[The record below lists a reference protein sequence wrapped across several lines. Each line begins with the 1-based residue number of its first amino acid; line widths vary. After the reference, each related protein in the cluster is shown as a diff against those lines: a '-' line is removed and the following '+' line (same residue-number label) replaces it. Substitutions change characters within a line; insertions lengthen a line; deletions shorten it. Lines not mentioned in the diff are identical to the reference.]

1 MVHQKDSE
9 NWEDINWKYHQKV
22 VFRLQKRIFK
32 AVREGDIAKTHRL
45 QRLLFNSYSARMIA
59 IRQVTQLNQGRKTAG
74 IDGKKALR
82 TEERLKLEKHLKR
95 HSRNWNH
102 EGLKEIPIPKK
113 DGTKRILKVPT
124 IADRAWQCLVKLVLD
139 PAHEATFHERSYGF
153 RIGRSAHDAHKVIF
167 LNLNKARKGWTKRI
181 LELDIEKC
189 FDRISHDSILEKLIS
204 PEYLKRGIRKCLK
217 AGVNP
222 EFPQQGTPQGG
233 VVSPLLANIALNGI
247 ERIGEFK
254 DTDRKIRSKCV
265 RYADDM
271 IFFLKP
277 EDNEVEILEKIEEFL
292 KERGMN
298 ISQKKT
304 RVTATTDGFN
314 FLGWKFYI
322 QKNGKFKS
330 EPSEENF
337 KNFQKKAKEIINC
350 SNYGAEIKAM
360 KLAPIIRG
368 WRNYHKY
375 TSMKGS
381 RFGLWGLNERTRKV
395 FIKQKSIDKHKAVK
409 LVTSAFPY
417 VNQKENGFNN
427 VKGNKS
433 PYDGD
438 MTYWS
443 KRSSNLYDGATERA
457 MKKQNHKCGYCGLNF
472 YNDEKVELHHKDCN
486 HENWKVKNLL
496 AVHSSCHH
504 YIHMSK
510 NRKDTRSSEAG

>member
-32 AVREGDIAKTHRL
+32 AVREEDTARARRL

-59 IRQVTQLNQGRKTAG
+59 IRQVTQLNQGKKTAG

-82 TEERLKLEKHLKR
+82 TEERLKLERHLKENGK
-95 HSRNWNH
+95 NWKH
-102 EGLKEIPIPKK
+102 KGLKEIPIPKK
-113 DGTKRILKVPT
+113 DGTKRLLKVPT
-124 IADRAWQCLVKLVLD
+124 IADRAWQCLAKLVLD
-139 PAHEATFHERSYGF
+139 PAHEAKFHERSYGF
-153 RIGRSAHDAHKVIF
+153 RLGRSAHDAQRVIF
-167 LNLNKARKGWTKRI
+167 MNLNKARFGWTKRV

-189 FDRISHDSILEKLIS
+189 FDRISHESILDKLIS
-204 PEYLKRGIRKCLK
+204 PEYLKVGIHKCLK
-217 AGVNP
+217 TGINP
-222 EFPQQGTPQGG
+222 EFPEQGTAQGG
-233 VVSPLLANIALNGI
+233 VISPLLANIALNGI
-247 ERIGEFK
+247 EKIGEFK
-254 DTDRKIRSKCV
+254 GTDGKIRSKCV
-265 RYADDM
+265 RYADEM

-277 EDNEVEILEKIEEFL
+277 EDNEDEILEQIEEFL
-292 KERGMN
+292 SERGMN
-298 ISQKKT
+298 VSQKKT
-304 RVTATTDGFN
+304 KVTATTDGFS

-337 KNFQKKAKEIINC
+337 KTFQKKVKEIIKN
-350 SNYGAEIKAM
+350 SNYGAEVKAM

-381 RFGLWGLNERTRKV
+381 RFGLWGLNERTRRI
-395 FIKQKSIDKHKAVK
+395 FIKQKSIDKFKAVK
-409 LVTSAFPY
+409 LVKSAFPY
-417 VNQKENGFNN
+417 VKQKQNGFNN
-427 VKGNKS
+427 VIGCKS

-438 MTYWS
+438 TTYWS
-443 KRSSNLYDGATERA
+443 KRSSKLYNGATEKA

-472 YNDEKVELHHKDCN
+472 LNEEKVELHHKDGN
-486 HENWKVKNLL
+486 HGNWKTKNLL

-510 NRKDTRSSEAG
+510 NRKDTRFSEAG